1 MSDAPTPPKK
11 KSRLKKLLLLVVGLA
26 VLGGGG
32 AGAYV
37 YAMGGS
43 LTGTHAGEEEV
54 DEDQPQLVP
63 REGVSDYAAA
73 AGRRQARRGRIDPRL
88 FQATYYPMEANFT
101 SNLQSGQ
108 AFVQIGIGVSTY
120 YDERVIENVQRH
132 EMAIRS
138 AILMA
143 ISEQDPVTVTTLQ
156 GKQALKITLRNAIN
170 EVLTNREGF
179 GGIEEVYFTSF
190 VTQ

>member
-1 MSDAPTPPKK
+1 MSDTPAPKK
-11 KSRLKKLLLLVVGLA
+11 KKSKLKKLLLLTVGLA

-32 AGAYV
+32 AGAFV
-37 YAMGGS
+37 YASGGS
-43 LTGTHAGEEEV
+43 LVGNHADEEEI

-63 REGVSDYAAA
+63 RDGVGEHRIS
-73 AGRRQARRGRIDPRL
+73 AGRRAARQGRIDGRL
-88 FQATYYPMEANFT
+88 FQATYYPLENNFT
-101 SNLQSGQ
+101 SNLRGGS
-108 AFVQIGIGVSTY
+108 AFVQIGLGVSTY

-138 AILMA
+138 AILLA
-143 ISEQDPVTVTTLQ
+143 ISEQDPATVATLE
-156 GKQALKITLRNAIN
+156 GKTALKNTLRNAIN